1 MNQVHIQE
9 LKPTDTSDSESI
21 SFIELMITLAR
32 NKKAIIG
39 IPVMVGA
46 FSVALSFALPNVY
59 KGTTKLLPP
68 QQAQSGALALLSQ
81 LGGAAGMA
89 AGVSGLKNP
98 NDMYVAML
106 RSTTVADKLIAQFDL
121 KKAYDTDSQEKARKF
136 LEENTEIS
144 SGKDGL
150 ITIEVQ
156 DKNQKTVARMANA
169 YVDQLLQLTRSLAV
183 TEASQR
189 RVFFEQQLEQA
200 KNNLA
205 TAEIR
210 LKGAIDQSGV
220 ISVDAESRSVLETVA
235 HIKAKISAKEIELNS
250 MRAFVTTTHPD
261 FRRIEEEL
269 ISLRRQLA
277 SLENGSNVSAA
288 GNAIDTKADNK
299 QSGLQSIKLLR
310 DVKYYQM
317 LYELLAKQYEVAR
330 LDEAKDTSL
339 IQVLDPAQE
348 PERKFKPKRSVILL
362 LSSMIAFFGV
372 VFWTIFKEMRDRA
385 MRSPSKAAQWNQLRS
400 AMKLRK
406 G

>member
-1 MNQVHIQE
+1 MNQAQIQE
-9 LKPTDTSDSESI
+9 LKSADPSDNDSI
-21 SFIELMITLAR
+21 SVIDLMITLAR

-39 IPVMVGA
+39 IPVIVGA
-46 FSVALSFALPNVY
+46 LSVALSFAMPNVY

-89 AGVSGLKNP
+89 AGASGLKNP

-106 RSTTVADKLIAQFDL
+106 KSTTVADKLIAQFDL
-121 KKAYDTDSQEKARKF
+121 KKVYDTDSQEKARKY
-136 LEENTEIS
+136 LDDNTEIS

-156 DKNQKTVARMANA
+156 DKDQKMVARMANA
-169 YVDQLLQLTRSLAV
+169 YVEQLIQLTRSLAV

-205 TAEIR
+205 TAEIQ

-220 ISVDAESRSVLETVA
+220 ISVDAESRSVLETGA
-235 HIKAKISAKEIELNS
+235 RIKAKISAKEIELNS

-261 FRRIEEEL
+261 FRRVEEEL
-269 ISLRRQLA
+269 ISLRHQLA
-277 SLENGSNVSAA
+277 SLENGSNSSISA
-288 GNAIDTKADNK
+288 NADDAKAVGK
-299 QSGLQSIKLLR
+299 QTGLQSIKLLR

-317 LYELLAKQYEVAR
+317 LYEMLAKQYEVAR
-330 LDEAKDTSL
+330 LDEAKDGSL
-339 IQVLDPAQE
+339 IQVLDPALE
-348 PERKFKPKRSVILL
+348 PERKFKPKRSLILV
-362 LSSMIAFFGV
+362 LSSMIGFFGV
-372 VFWTIFKEMRDRA
+372 VFWTIFREMRDRA
-385 MRSPSKAAQWNQLRS
+385 MRTPTKAAQWNQLRS
-400 AMKLRK
+400 ALKLRK